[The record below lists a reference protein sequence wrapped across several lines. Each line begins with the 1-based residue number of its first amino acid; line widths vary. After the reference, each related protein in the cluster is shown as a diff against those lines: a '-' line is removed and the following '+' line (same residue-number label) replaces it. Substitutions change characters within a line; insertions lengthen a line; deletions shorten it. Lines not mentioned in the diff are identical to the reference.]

1 MQLHDQM
8 RHLHIGDEDQSDGFF
23 EDDDDH
29 AFIEELGTASQD
41 AGGYD
46 DMFLDTDDDLDDNE
60 DLDDLFL
67 PLDEAGHDD
76 HFFDDDDYESDDDI
90 EDYFL
95 ATDDEGDDSL
105 NDMMDARMLQPTT
118 NDYHVNRVY
127 GPPGQGMWPP
137 DAPLDISTVAHGA
150 TEVMLEHVPT
160 IAADAIMLE
169 TDVFDDAFFFD
180 HEVPHPDHEEDM
192 PSHDIDF
199 RLSITTAPHPSLSSS
214 STVLTGSPDVCSTS
228 QQCPDIDIDHHLF
241 DIALDAVPGGET
253 EEEGMYSEDDRF
265 FDDDEDEGMSLTPPS
280 TPFSRPQS
288 DAPVTVEPNGWFGD
302 DWFIDDPIDHFDLHQ
317 QETAYEHAKTPS
329 MDLYFDDDEFMLDE
343 EEEQEGG
350 MIISQM
356 PLSYSGHT
364 PMLRGEVGLA
374 DVQMTPEE
382 AEHETSR
389 MSLDHSLPGQAVVTA
404 PDGGSDE
411 AHLGGWMHQ

>member
-1 MQLHDQM
+1 M
-8 RHLHIGDEDQSDGFF
+8 RHLHIGDEDQWDGFF
-23 EDDDDH
+23 EDDDDR

-41 AGGYD
+41 AGAYD

-60 DLDDLFL
+60 NLDDLFL

-95 ATDDEGDDSL
+95 ATDDEGDDSM

-127 GPPGQGMWPP
+127 EPPDQGMWPS
-137 DAPLDISTVAHGA
+137 DAPLDVPTVAHGA
-150 TEVMLEHVPT
+150 TEVMLEHVPAT
-160 IAADAIMLE
+160 AADAIMLD
-169 TDVFDDAFFFD
+169 TDDFDDAFFFD
-180 HEVPHPDHEEDM
+180 NEVPHPGHEEDM
-192 PSHDIDF
+192 PGHDMDI
-199 RLSITTAPHPSLSSS
+199 RSSMTTAPHPSMKSS
-214 STVLTGSPDVCSTS
+214 STVLTGSPKVCSTL
-228 QQCPDIDIDHHLF
+228 QHCPDIDIDHHPF
-241 DIALDAVPGGET
+241 DIALNAVPEGET

-265 FDDDEDEGMSLTPPS
+265 FDDDEDEDMSLTPPS
-280 TPFSRPQS
+280 TPFARPQS
-288 DAPVTVEPNGWFGD
+288 DAPITVGPNGWFGD
-302 DWFIDDPIDHFDLHQ
+302 DWFINDPIDHFDLHR

-329 MDLYFDDDEFMLDE
+329 MDLFFDDDEFMSDE

-350 MIISQM
+350 MDIYQM
-356 PLSYSGHT
+356 PLPYSGHI
-364 PMLRGEVGLA
+364 PMVRGEVELA

-382 AEHETSR
+382 ADHETSR
-389 MSLDHSLPGQAVVTA
+389 MSLDYSLPGQGGVTA
-404 PDGGSDE
+404 PDGGPEE